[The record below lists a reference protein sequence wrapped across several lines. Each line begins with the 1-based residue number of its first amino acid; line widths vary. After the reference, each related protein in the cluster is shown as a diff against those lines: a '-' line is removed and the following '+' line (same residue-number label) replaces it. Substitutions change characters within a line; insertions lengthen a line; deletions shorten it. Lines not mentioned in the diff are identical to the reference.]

1 MVISLALVQGEDV
14 QAWETGRKRRWKDTL
29 RQRDCGK
36 GVMCHLIKLG
46 LILGTTGDQG
56 VFKQGNDA
64 VTFYLEREEL

>member
-36 GVMCHLIKLG
+36 GV
-46 LILGTTGDQG
+46 ILGTTGDQG
-56 VFKQGNDA
+56 IFKQGNDA
-64 VTFYLEREEL
+64 VTLYLEREEL